1 MGVGRFKS
9 FNLMGRMAPFSGR
22 QEWFKRAAL
31 ACGSLPLAKTFSG
44 FDQKSMEL
52 IKHSLIAR
60 QMLVQE
66 LLRGGI
72 VVAGLDQA
80 MARQDAAR
88 IGVGDE
94 EGLLAGV
101 KQDGIDGLRPQASQ
115 FEQLDAERP
124 GRTGKE
130 FSERS
135 PVSSLEPLDKGL
147 NGARLLPK
155 VAGGADAGFK
165 FRGGSGAQALPLKES
180 AVLKAADRHGDIPPR
195 RVLSEDSAEDDLQAS
210 ARRPPALRAE
220 LLQQQLVILPKHFTR
235 LNSKRLS
242 RALHR
247 LEINTVFGRKSSLG
261 GDLILVGSS
270 ELTSEG

>member
-1 MGVGRFKS
+1 MGCSPK
-9 FNLMGRMAPFSGR
+9 R
-22 QEWFKRAAL
+22 QECFKRAAL
-31 ACGSLPLAKTFSG
+31 AYGSLALAKTFSG
-44 FDQKSMEL
+44 FNQKSMEL
-52 IKHSLIAR
+52 IKHSRIAW

-88 IGVGDE
+88 IGIGDE

-101 KQDGIDGLRPQASQ
+101 KQDGIDGFRPQASQ

-124 GRTGKE
+124 RRTGKE
-130 FSERS
+130 LAERS
-135 PVSSLEPLDKGL
+135 PVSSIEPLDKGL

-155 VAGGADAGFK
+155 VAGGTDAGFEV
-165 FRGGSGAQALPLKES
+165 RGGSGAQSVPLEES
-180 AVLKAADRHGDIPPR
+180 AFLKAADRYGDIPPR

-210 ARRPPALRAE
+210 ACRPPALRAE
-220 LLQQQLVILPKHFTR
+220 LLQQQFVILPKHFTR

-242 RALHR
+242 RALHT

-261 GDLILVGSS
+261 GDFR
-270 ELTSEG
+270 